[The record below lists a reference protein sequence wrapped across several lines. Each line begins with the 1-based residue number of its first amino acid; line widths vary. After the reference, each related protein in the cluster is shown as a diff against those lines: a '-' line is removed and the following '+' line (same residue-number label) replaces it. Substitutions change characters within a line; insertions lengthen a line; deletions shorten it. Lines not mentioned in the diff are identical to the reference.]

1 MTRHGKLNL
10 IGMLALP
17 VVTMV
22 AVRVA
27 TQNGVFDA
35 YAATYGYLFVI
46 NAIPMLLGGLASW
59 LLLRKATGDTARMI
73 AITPTII
80 PAAIGIVW
88 YLWRA
93 TFPAEVAPGA
103 EYIAAPQYL
112 LIWVVGISVLAWIG
126 GRFVNKT

>member
-1 MTRHGKLNL
+1 
-10 IGMLALP
+10 
-17 VVTMV
+17 MV
-22 AVRVA
+22 AVMLA

-46 NAIPMLLGGLASW
+46 NAIPMLLGGLISW

-73 AITPTII
+73 AITPTLI

-88 YLWRA
+88 YMWRA
-93 TFPAEVAPGA
+93 VFPAEVAPGS

-112 LIWVVGISVLAWIG
+112 LIWVIAISLLAWIV
-126 GRFVNKT
+126 GRFVHRT